1 MIKDLKLK
9 ISLTPSAVKRENI
22 IRLGGVRHSYS
33 NKHLLMTKDRFA
45 KLGNPKKPDRLK
57 NSELK
62 RSRQQLLDNPME
74 EETVKSLEKLKQL
87 ITETQD
93 EVMNHVKNGVI
104 TVGDINYTT
113 DLNTKVSTFTKEL
126 KSFLILIEEICRKH
140 YQIN

>member
-1 MIKDLKLK
+1 
-9 ISLTPSAVKRENI
+9 
-22 IRLGGVRHSYS
+22 
-33 NKHLLMTKDRFA
+33 MTKDRFA

-93 EVMNHVKNGVI
+93 EVMNHV
-104 TVGDINYTT
+104 
-113 DLNTKVSTFTKEL
+113 
-126 KSFLILIEEICRKH
+126 R
-140 YQIN
+140 